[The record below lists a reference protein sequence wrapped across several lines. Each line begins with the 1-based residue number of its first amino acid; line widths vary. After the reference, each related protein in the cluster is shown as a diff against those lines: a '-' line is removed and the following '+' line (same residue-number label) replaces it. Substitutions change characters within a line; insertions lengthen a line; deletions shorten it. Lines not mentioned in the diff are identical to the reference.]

1 MKTVMKFDSESMRKG
16 PIFKSVIIYT
26 VPIILTSILQLLFN
40 AADLIV
46 VGWFSGSD
54 SVAAVGA
61 TGSLT
66 NLIVNLFIG
75 LSVGAGVAV
84 AQGIGAEDGKATSN
98 AVHTAIPIAAA
109 GGLLLNVIGVAFS
122 GTFLEA
128 MGTPQGKLLE
138 LSSVYMRIYFCG
150 MIFSMLYNFGSAIL
164 RAAGDT
170 RSPLIFLTIAGV
182 LNVILNI
189 LFVAAFKMDVAGVAL
204 ATSISQAV
212 SAVLVLRALSKR
224 EDACRLDFKKMRIHK
239 RALLKMLKIG
249 LPAGLQGS
257 LFSISNVLIQSSVN
271 SFGAAHMSGSAAASS
286 IEGFCYVSMNA
297 FHQTALNFCGQNY
310 GAGDL
315 KRVNRITFTCLATVA
330 AVGLIVGNIFY
341 LFGNQLLGIYITDS
355 PEAVRYGME
364 RLKFMLIPYFL
375 CGIMDTATGSMR
387 GIGSSVT
394 PMIITII
401 GVCVMRV
408 VWIYT
413 VFAMPQYHSFSGLFI
428 SYPISWL
435 LTFTAVF
442 ISYLII
448 MNRRRREKLRT
459 APQGE

>member
-1 MKTVMKFDSESMRKG
+1 MKFNSNSMREG

-26 VPIILTSILQLLFN
+26 IPIILTGLLQLLFN

-61 TGSLT
+61 TSALT

-75 LSVGAGVAV
+75 LSLGAGVAV
-84 AQGIGAEDGKATSN
+84 AQGIGAKNDKLTFE
-98 AVHTAIPIAAA
+98 AVHTAIPVAAIS
-109 GGLLLNVIGVAFS
+109 GIFLTVIGVLFS
-122 GTFLEA
+122 KNFLEL
-128 MGTPQGKLLE
+128 MGTPEGKLLR
-138 LSSVYMRIYFCG
+138 LASVYMQIYFAG
-150 MIFSMLYNFGSAIL
+150 MTFSMLYNFGSAIL

-189 LFVAAFKMDVAGVAL
+189 VFVALFKLDVAGVAL

-212 SAVLVLRALSKR
+212 SAVLVLRALIKR
-224 EDACRLDFKKMRIHK
+224 QDACCFEFKKMYIHK
-239 RALLKMLKIG
+239 SALLRMARIG
-249 LPAGLQGS
+249 VPAGLQGS

-286 IEGFCYVSMNA
+286 IEGFCYVTMNS

-310 GAGDL
+310 GAGDF
-315 KRVNRITFTCLATVA
+315 KRVKRITWVCLMTVA
-330 AVGLIVGNIFY
+330 VAGFVVGNLSYIF
-341 LFGNQLLGIYITDS
+341 GRELLGIYITDS
-355 PEAVRYGME
+355 PEAINYGME
-364 RLKFMLIPYFL
+364 RLKFMVVPYFL
-375 CGIMDTATGSMR
+375 CGIMDTTTGSMR
-387 GIGSSVT
+387 GIGSSVI
-394 PMIITII
+394 PMIITVV
-401 GVCVMRV
+401 GVCVMRI

-413 VFAMPQYHSFSGLFI
+413 VFALPQYHTFSGLFI

-435 LTFTAVF
+435 LTFAALF
-442 ISYLII
+442 ISFTVV
-448 MNRRRREKLRT
+448 MRHKEKKIKALKGT
-459 APQGE
+459 AS